1 MFQYI
6 CVGYFIVRNHE
17 KILAFPG
24 FVLLSV
30 KKIGTKLE
38 ETAFEFT
45 IEAVKVSIDG
55 ATLIQ
60 NQCTKISSSKLYGHL
75 EDHYQKIKPYFIQ
88 VSKYKKFMF
97 LLSISFSVFNAL
109 IIISDH
115 IGFVEGTGIPYAK
128 TKEARQTLNKKEA
141 TINENWAFK
150 FYRIL
155 FKKVDLPSEVVGQRL
170 SKISQTSP
178 GEYLVQRALRAAGI
192 VGIDQIQQ
200 QYPKVGT
207 VATDLAVPV
216 IGSTDLAL
224 NWKRLSLDTSKDF
237 GVFFSYLHIASGVV
251 KMYMNGSVFTP
262 LGLPLVIR
270 GITCLVTRTTTSDW
284 VTNKTV
290 HPLVVKSPLFLPLM
304 ITLMGIETGAGLE
317 FLLEQPETFRLK
329 RLLKNARNKNEVLKT
344 LLADCTN
351 YIEEVLDAS

>member
-1 MFQYI
+1 M
-6 CVGYFIVRNHE
+6 
-17 KILAFPG
+17 
-24 FVLLSV
+24 SV
-30 KKIGTKLE
+30 KKIGTKID
-38 ETAFEFT
+38 ETVFEFT
-45 IEAVKVSIDG
+45 VEAVKVSING
-55 ATLIQ
+55 ATLVQ
-60 NQCTKISSSKLYGHL
+60 NQCTKLTSSKLYGHL

-88 VSKYKKFMF
+88 ISKYKKFMF
-97 LLSISFSVFNAL
+97 LLSMSFSVFNAL

-115 IGFVEGTGIPYAK
+115 LGFVEETGIPYAK
-128 TKEARQTLNKKEA
+128 TKEAIESLNKKKA

-150 FYRIL
+150 FYRL
-155 FKKVDLPSEVVGQRL
+155 VFKKVELPSEVVGQRL
-170 SKISQTSP
+170 SKVSQTSP
-178 GEYLVQRALRAAGI
+178 GEYLLQRVLRAAGI
-192 VGIDQIQQ
+192 IGIDQIQQ
-200 QYPKVGT
+200 NYPKVGT
-207 VATDLAVPV
+207 IATDLALPV

-270 GITCLVTRTTTSDW
+270 GITCIVTRTTTSDW

-317 FLLEQPETFRLK
+317 FLLQQPKTLRLQ
-329 RLLKNARNKNEVLKT
+329 RLLKGARNKNELLKT

>member
-1 MFQYI
+1 MVFQYL
-6 CVGYFIVRNHE
+6 CAGYFIVRNRE
-17 KILAFPG
+17 KIIAFPG
-24 FVLLSV
+24 FVLFSI
-30 KKIGTKLE
+30 KKVVIKVDE
-38 ETAFEFT
+38 AVFEFT
-45 IEAVKVSIDG
+45 VEAVKVSIDG
-55 ATLIQ
+55 ATLVQ
-60 NQCTKISSSKLYGHL
+60 NQCNKMTNTKFYGHL
-75 EDHYQKIKPYFIQ
+75 EANYQKIKPYVIQ

-115 IGFVEGTGIPYAK
+115 LGSLEGTGLHYAK
-128 TKEARQTLNKKEA
+128 TKEAIESLNKK
-141 TINENWAFK
+141 NENWAFK
-150 FYRIL
+150 FYRL
-155 FKKVDLPSEVVGQRL
+155 VFKKVELPSEVVGQRL
-170 SKISQTSP
+170 SKVSQTSP
-178 GEYLVQRALRAAGI
+178 GEYILQRILRAAGI

-200 QYPKVGT
+200 NYPKVGT

-224 NWKRLSLDTSKDF
+224 NWKRLSLDTSKEF

-290 HPLVVKSPLFLPLM
+290 HPLVVKNPLFLPLI

-317 FLLEQPETFRLK
+317 FLLQQPEIFRLQ
-329 RLLKNARNKNEVLKT
+329 RLLKGARNKNEVLKT
-344 LLADCTN
+344 LLADCTS